1 MSSVISDRIINF
13 EEYISLNKNLKKA
26 FEFLK
31 SADVDKLLDGRY
43 EIDGENVFALVQ
55 SYRTK
60 AENEVGWEAHKKY
73 IDIQFIAKGTE
84 AIGWKPADE
93 LTVREGYSEKND
105 IAFYEN
111 PPCWSRL
118 VLTEGQFAVFFPSD
132 AHKPCLAV
140 QSPCEVKKIV
150 VKVKL

>member
-1 MSSVISDRIINF
+1 MISDRIINF

-73 IDIQFIAKGTE
+73 IDIQFIAKG
-84 AIGWKPADE
+84 
-93 LTVREGYSEKND
+93 
-105 IAFYEN
+105 F
-111 PPCWSRL
+111 
-118 VLTEGQFAVFFPSD
+118 
-132 AHKPCLAV
+132 
-140 QSPCEVKKIV
+140 VK
-150 VKVKL
+150 